1 MTLRDEALACV
12 RHDHDRVRAY
22 LDSVEEAVAA
32 SSPDGP
38 TALVPIGDWDVFEAL
53 LAILARATPQA
64 LSAERVADAVH
75 EFFVDYRSF
84 NRRVIK
90 EHHQ

>member
-1 MTLRDEALACV
+1 
-12 RHDHDRVRAY
+12 
-22 LDSVEEAVAA
+22 
-32 SSPDGP
+32 
-38 TALVPIGDWDVFEAL
+38 VPIGDWDVFEAL